1 MYLFGKKLLNNKF
14 LILGL
19 QLVFGIGKIISLIVL
34 KKLGFCLNLKVK
46 NLTKYQ
52 IYSLVNVLKN
62 LDIFLYL
69 ELKKFQLLNFKKLLQ
84 IKLLKNYRKIKGLP
98 IRGQRT
104 HTNAKTARKIIYF
117 LDSSKFLK

>member
-104 HTNAKTARKIIYF
+104 HKNST
-117 LDSSKFLK
+117 